1 MQRLDFLW
9 PAKAYHHNNDNK
21 KAFFVCK
28 SKTFTA
34 IMVTEKMLYA
44 QTNWDIDGACVVFEK
59 YQVLRQLQPIVG
71 DFDVRVNIHNNE

>member
-1 MQRLDFLW
+1 
-9 PAKAYHHNNDNK
+9 
-21 KAFFVCK
+21 
-28 SKTFTA
+28 
-34 IMVTEKMLYA
+34 MLYA